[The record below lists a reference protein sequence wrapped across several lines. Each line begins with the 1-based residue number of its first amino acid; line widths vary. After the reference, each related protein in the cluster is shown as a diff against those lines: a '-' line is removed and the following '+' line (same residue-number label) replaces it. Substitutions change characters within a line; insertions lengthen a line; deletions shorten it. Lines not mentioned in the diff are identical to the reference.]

1 MPTVVAYRFIA
12 LWSSK
17 SLPFHAIFIC
27 GGVDVGHISGRG
39 EERVECP
46 SPHA

>member
-1 MPTVVAYRFIA
+1 MPPVVAYRLIA
-12 LWSSK
+12 LWSSN

-27 GGVDVGHISGRG
+27 GGVDVGHISGGG
-39 EERVECP
+39 EDRAECP